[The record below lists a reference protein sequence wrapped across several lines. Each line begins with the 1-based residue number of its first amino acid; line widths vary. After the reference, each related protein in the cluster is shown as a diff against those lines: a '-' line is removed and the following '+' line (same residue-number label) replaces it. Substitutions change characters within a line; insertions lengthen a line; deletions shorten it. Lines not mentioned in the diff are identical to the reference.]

1 MKKLLLNIIWIFLF
15 TNLLNAQSGSYPGAF
30 ARLGFGA
37 RGLSMGN
44 AMTSNIFGD
53 ITGYYNPAL
62 SCFQEDAII
71 NLGYTFLNLDR
82 KLNFVGVT
90 KKFKIPNQKQG
101 GAGITLGWINSGVNN
116 IDFRDNDGRQ
126 IEMGSVYE
134 NQFYLGTGFLLSDE
148 FSFGIAFKLYYSK
161 LYTDVTTNSIAFDI
175 GAVYRASEDIAFGF
189 TVKDISAKYKWETSK
204 LYGNQTGTTTENK
217 FPSLW
222 RLGTSYRF
230 PNKRGSA
237 SLDFEMQ
244 YNPVFIINRETG
256 EKSERKNN
264 YYMRFGVEYIVSE
277 NPNLSLIARA
287 GMDRIQLS
295 GDDFTGN
302 LKPGIGFSIS
312 KPIAKNILL
321 GLDYSFQM
329 EPYTHNPF
337 QNLGINFKF
346 K

>member
-1 MKKLLLNIIWIFLF
+1 
-15 TNLLNAQSGSYPGAF
+15 
-30 ARLGFGA
+30 
-37 RGLSMGN
+37 
-44 AMTSNIFGD
+44 
-53 ITGYYNPAL
+53 
-62 SCFQEDAII
+62 
-71 NLGYTFLNLDR
+71 
-82 KLNFVGVT
+82 
-90 KKFKIPNQKQG
+90 
-101 GAGITLGWINSGVNN
+101 
-116 IDFRDNDGRQ
+116 
-126 IEMGSVYE
+126 
-134 NQFYLGTGFLLSDE
+134 
-148 FSFGIAFKLYYSK
+148 
-161 LYTDVTTNSIAFDI
+161 
-175 GAVYRASEDIAFGF
+175 
-189 TVKDISAKYKWETSK
+189 
-204 LYGNQTGTTTENK
+204 
-217 FPSLW
+217 
-222 RLGTSYRF
+222 
-230 PNKRGSA
+230 
-237 SLDFEMQ
+237 MQ